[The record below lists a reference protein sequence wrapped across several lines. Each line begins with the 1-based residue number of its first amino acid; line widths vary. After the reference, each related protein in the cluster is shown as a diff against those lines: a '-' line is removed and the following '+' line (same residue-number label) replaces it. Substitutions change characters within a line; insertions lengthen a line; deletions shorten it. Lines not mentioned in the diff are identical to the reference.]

1 MLATVRTD
9 VCIQLLLCLSSC
21 IALRLRFAT
30 TFVRAFALSRI
41 LTFAFTF
48 AIRAFALSRI
58 LTFALT
64 CIFALLALAFLQ
76 QVDLHGARTGVTPCS
91 I

>member
-1 MLATVRTD
+1 MLGLLIGLLFVTIPLPMTMLATVRTD
-9 VCIQLLLCLSSC
+9 VCIQLLLCLPSC

-48 AIRAFALSRI
+48 AIRAFALSKLPMAAI
-58 LTFALT
+58 E
-64 CIFALLALAFLQ
+64 LL
-76 QVDLHGARTGVTPCS
+76 P
-91 I
+91 